1 MTHPDFESHSQRQ
14 PASTVI
20 FSHENTGVSV
30 WSPQVLRK
38 MTLIGVF
45 GFLSIRSFD
54 SPVYGPA
61 AKTGERGCCSRLRD
75 LSVAKEN

>member
-20 FSHENTGVSV
+20 FSHKNTGVSV

-45 GFLSIRSFD
+45 GFFLYAVLTVLFTVLQQRQESEGVV
-54 SPVYGPA
+54 PG
-61 AKTGERGCCSRLRD
+61 
-75 LSVAKEN
+75 